1 MTGPGGAPGRRWI
14 GRTYAHL
21 LLPLPY
27 LTDAAIRLLD
37 DAVTAAD
44 GWRPADGPAA
54 AARVWRRHTGE
65 LRLAVLGRYPLIVT
79 LGVRPGAGAAGRR
92 ALRRAAD
99 AALAVDGRLVGDT
112 ELPHR
117 LASAADRAAAAADL
131 RAELTAARAAR
142 TRRTCGACRAD
153 SGAAA
158 THCDA
163 CGRRFDAADDAAR
176 DAAHAAAAERTA
188 VLAAELD
195 RLAADRPMRAT
206 GE

>member
-1 MTGPGGAPGRRWI
+1 
-14 GRTYAHL
+14 
-21 LLPLPY
+21 
-27 LTDAAIRLLD
+27 
-37 DAVTAAD
+37 
-44 GWRPADGPAA
+44 
-54 AARVWRRHTGE
+54 
-65 LRLAVLGRYPLIVT
+65 
-79 LGVRPGAGAAGRR
+79 
-92 ALRRAAD
+92 
-99 AALAVDGRLVGDT
+99 
-112 ELPHR
+112 
-117 LASAADRAAAAADL
+117 AAADL
-131 RAELTAARAAR
+131 RAELTPARAAR

-153 SGAAA
+153 SGGAA